1 MTLPWIPPF
10 SPTNAV
16 VGVVDPGALVV
27 TVAQKLVALT
37 GSAGLHSAYGA
48 LPNSIKLPWLVMPE
62 KPSAETQGGSMRPVE
77 AVGKLGFAVPAAKPV
92 ASAAQSAFAQ

>member
-1 MTLPWIPPF
+1 MTFPWIPPF
-10 SPTNAV
+10 SPTSELV
-16 VGVVDPGALVV
+16 DVVDPGAVVV

-62 KPSAETQGGSMRPVE
+62 KPSAQTEGGSMRPAE
-77 AVGKLGFAVPAAKPV
+77 AVGKLGFAVPAAKPA
-92 ASAAQSAFAQ
+92 ASAAQSALAQ